1 MEAEEMD
8 KAEIESI
15 AAQAVP
21 GMIWEA
27 ERSNDRSPWK
37 LTGKLVE
44 HSAAQLWVFDGD
56 TTAVIEREAQAAY
69 RRLRTRMGQ

>member
-1 MEAEEMD
+1 MD
-8 KAEIESI
+8 KADIESI

-21 GMIWEA
+21 GMVWQA
-27 ERSNDRSPWK
+27 ERVSERSPWK

-44 HSAAQLWVFDGD
+44 ASCAQLWVFDGD
-56 TTAVIEREAQAAY
+56 STAVIEREVQAAY